1 MRSGAIPVPAS
12 AELATEVVLPL
23 LNGASRLPRTGGDA
37 PGIRLGSES
46 PGFGDH
52 SGERMFVDATSES
65 YPLGTPCLM
74 PMNRSATL
82 PTIAVLAEAALE
94 QANKTGVPRAINWG
108 DLRAV
113 EAANP
118 VGRDASLQ
126 YHGHL
131 ADLGLEDGDGQER

>member
-1 MRSGAIPVPAS
+1 
-12 AELATEVVLPL
+12 
-23 LNGASRLPRTGGDA
+23 
-37 PGIRLGSES
+37 
-46 PGFGDH
+46 
-52 SGERMFVDATSES
+52 MFVDATSES

-74 PMNRSATL
+74 PMTRSATL

-94 QANKTGVPRAINWG
+94 QANKRGVPRAINWG
-108 DLRAV
+108 DLHAV
-113 EAANP
+113 EAASP